1 MGTQN
6 WTDHFKEIF
15 KARRGYDLTPYLPTL
30 SGQIVESREVSER
43 FLWDF
48 RLTSQELVLENHAR
62 HLRDYAHRYGFGLS
76 IEPYDMSPN
85 NDIALGGIA
94 DVPMGETWR
103 QKGQENDGAYGRHG
117 RFRRPGSTT
126 GRSSGPKRSPVR
138 ISTRAN
144 SGNSIPE
151 T

>member
-1 MGTQN
+1 MLHIDSWEMGTQN

-62 HLRDYAHRYGFGLS
+62 HLRDYAHGYGFGLS

-94 DVPMGETWR
+94 DVPMGETW
-103 QKGQENDGAYGRHG
+103 EVDDVFNTA
-117 RFRRPGSTT
+117 FSCIEAV
-126 GRSSGPKRSPVR
+126 SAAR
-138 ISTRAN
+138 IWVAWAASQCKCDK
-144 SGNSIPE
+144 E
-151 T
+151 TNFICF